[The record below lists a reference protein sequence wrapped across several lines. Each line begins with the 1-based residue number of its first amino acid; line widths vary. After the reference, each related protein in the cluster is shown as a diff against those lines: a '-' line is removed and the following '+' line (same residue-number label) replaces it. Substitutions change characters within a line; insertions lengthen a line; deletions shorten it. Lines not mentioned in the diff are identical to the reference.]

1 MERPALDPVTAQPG
15 WPSLP
20 EATGG
25 MTVVTLAKRR
35 LQVGPATSPIISEFQ
50 PDAVEIEER
59 SPPRMTRITLY
70 LVAALIAAAVIWASL
85 STVDE
90 IVTAQGKLTT
100 TRPGLVVQPLETS
113 VIREIHVAVGDVV
126 HRGQALATLDPTFP
140 KADVD
145 ALRTRIAAFDATIE
159 RLEAELNARNFV
171 PSDPANPEEVAQT
184 RLFTRRQGYY
194 KASLNNYD
202 AQIASL
208 QGELETNK
216 SQTALT
222 AKRLDTLRSIEAMRS
237 ELMRDETGSRL
248 NFLLAQAARLEVE
261 DGLSHMRGDQVDLTH
276 KLEKTGAERQVFI
289 EDFRRTALQDLV
301 DALAKRNAAAEDLK
315 KAELRQHMVVLTT
328 PVDAVVLE
336 IAHRSIGSV
345 VREAE
350 TLFSLVPRDA
360 PLQAEVNVDSR
371 DIGEVA
377 VGQPVR
383 IKFEAFPFQKHGTGS
398 GTVRVIS
405 EDSFTPES
413 GGEVAARAPREESTR
428 PSHPYYRVLVDLND
442 MRLRNLPEG
451 FQMLPGMTLTAE
463 VKVGSRRVISY
474 FLYPLL
480 RGLDE
485 SIRER

>member
-1 MERPALDPVTAQPG
+1 MGVAIYG
-15 WPSLP
+15 
-20 EATGG
+20 
-25 MTVVTLAKRR
+25 RR
-35 LQVGPATSPIISEFQ
+35 DRDGT
-50 PDAVEIEER
+50 
-59 SPPRMTRITLY
+59 
-70 LVAALIAAAVIWASL
+70 
-85 STVDE
+85 
-90 IVTAQGKLTT
+90 GKLVTT
-100 TRPGLVVQPLETS
+100 HPNLVVQPLETS
-113 VIREIHVAVGDVV
+113 MIREIHVAVGDVV
-126 HRGQALATLDPTFP
+126 RRGQALATLDPTFP

-171 PSDPANPEEVAQT
+171 PPDPANPEDAAPA
-184 RLFTRRQGYY
+184 RLFTQRKGYY
-194 KASLNNYD
+194 EASLNNYD

-208 QGELETNK
+208 QAELETNK
-216 SQTALT
+216 SEAALT

-248 NFLLAQAARLEVE
+248 NFLLSQASSLEVE
-261 DGLSHMRGDQVDLTH
+261 DSLSHMRGDQVDLTH
-276 KLEKTGAERQVFI
+276 KLEKTRAERQVFI

-301 DALAKRNAAAEDLK
+301 DNLAKRNAAAEDLK

-350 TLFSLVPRDA
+350 TLFSLVPSDA
-360 PLQAEVNVDSR
+360 RLQAEVNVDSK

-383 IKFEAFPFQKHGTGS
+383 VKFEAFPFQKYGTAS

-405 EDSFTPES
+405 EDSFTPEAGS
-413 GGEVAARAPREESTR
+413 DAAGRATREEPSR
-428 PSHPYYRVLVDLND
+428 LSHPYYRVLVDLTD
-442 MRLRNLPEG
+442 MQLRGLPEG

-463 VKVGSRRVISY
+463 MKVGRRSVISY

-485 SIRER
+485 SIREP

>member
-1 MERPALDPVTAQPG
+1 MSG
-15 WPSLP
+15 
-20 EATGG
+20 
-25 MTVVTLAKRR
+25 AKRGAR
-35 LQVGPATSPIISEFQ
+35 RHGHLQVVAPAGPEIIAEFQ

-59 SPPRMTRITLY
+59 NPPRLTRITLY
-70 LVAALIAAAVIWASL
+70 LVAALIAAAVTWASL

-90 IVTAQGKLTT
+90 IVTAQGKLVTT
-100 TRPGLVVQPLETS
+100 HPNLVVQPLETS

-126 HRGQALATLDPTFP
+126 RRGQALATLDPTFP

-159 RLEAELNARNFV
+159 RLEAELNARNFI
-171 PSDPANPEEVAQT
+171 PLDPANPEDAAQA
-184 RLFTRRQGYY
+184 RLFTQRKGYY
-194 KASLNNYD
+194 EASLNNYD

-208 QGELETNK
+208 QAELETNK
-216 SQTALT
+216 SEAALT
-222 AKRLDTLRSIEAMRS
+222 VKRLDTLRSIEAMRS

-248 NFLLAQAARLEVE
+248 NFLLSQASRLEVE
-261 DGLSHMRGDQVDLTH
+261 DSLSHMRGDQVDLTH
-276 KLEKTGAERQVFI
+276 KLEKMGAERQVFI

-301 DALAKRNAAAEDLK
+301 DNLAKRNAAAEDLK

-350 TLFSLVPRDA
+350 TLFSLVPSDA
-360 PLQAEVNVDSR
+360 LLQAEVNVDSR

-377 VGQPVR
+377 VGEPAR
-383 IKFEAFPFQKHGTGS
+383 IKFEAFPFQKYGTAS

-405 EDSFTPES
+405 EDSFTPEA
-413 GGEVAARAPREESTR
+413 GVDMAGHAPREESR
-428 PSHPYYRVLVDLND
+428 HLHRYYRVLVDVTD
-442 MRLRNLPEG
+442 MQLRGLPEG

-463 VKVGSRRVISY
+463 MKVGSRQVISY

-485 SIRER
+485 SIREP

>member
-35 LQVGPATSPIISEFQ
+35 LQVGPATPPIISEFQ

-90 IVTAQGKLTT
+90 IVTAQGKLIT

-126 HRGQALATLDPTFP
+126 HRGQALATLDPTFS

-145 ALRTRIAAFDATIE
+145 ALRTRIAAFNAIIE
-159 RLEAELNARNFV
+159 RLEAELNARDFI
-171 PSDPANPEEVAQT
+171 PLDPANAEDAAQA
-184 RLFTRRQGYY
+184 RLYAQRKGFYR
-194 KASLNNYD
+194 ASLNNYD

-208 QGELETNK
+208 QAELETNR
-216 SQTALT
+216 SEAALT

-248 NFLLAQAARLEVE
+248 NFLLSQASRLEVE
-261 DGLSHMRGDQVDLTH
+261 DSLSHMRGDQVDLTH

-336 IAHRSIGSV
+336 IGHRSIGSV

-377 VGQPVR
+377 VGQAVR
-383 IKFEAFPFQKHGTGS
+383 IKFEAFPFQKYGTGS

-413 GGEVAARAPREESTR
+413 GGEVAARAPREESAR
-428 PSHPYYRVLVDLND
+428 PSHPYYRVLVDLTD
-442 MRLRNLPEG
+442 VRLHNLPEG

-463 VKVGSRRVISY
+463 MKVGSRRVISY

-485 SIRER
+485 SVREP

>member
-1 MERPALDPVTAQPG
+1 MSGAKPG
-15 WPSLP
+15 
-20 EATGG
+20 A
-25 MTVVTLAKRR
+25 RR
-35 LQVGPATSPIISEFQ
+35 HGHLQVVASAAPAIIAEFQ

-59 SPPRMTRITLY
+59 NPPRLTRITLY
-70 LVAALIAAAVIWASL
+70 LVAALIAAAVTWASL

-90 IVTAQGKLTT
+90 IVTAQGKLIT
-100 TRPGLVVQPLETS
+100 TRPNLVVQPLETS
-113 VIREIHVAVGDVV
+113 VIREIYVAVGDVV
-126 HRGQALATLDPTFP
+126 RRGQALTTLDPTFP

-171 PSDPANPEEVAQT
+171 PVDPANPEDAAQA
-184 RLFTRRQGYY
+184 RLFTQRKGYFE
-194 KASLNNYD
+194 ASLNNYD

-208 QGELETNK
+208 QAELETNK
-216 SQTALT
+216 SEAALT
-222 AKRLDTLRSIEAMRS
+222 AKRLDTSRSIEAMRS

-248 NFLLAQAARLEVE
+248 NFLLSQASRLEVE
-261 DGLSHMRGDQVDLTH
+261 DSLSHMRGDQVDLTH
-276 KLEKTGAERQVFI
+276 KLEKTRAERQVFV
-289 EDFRRTALQDLV
+289 EDFRRAALQDLV
-301 DALAKRNAAAEDLK
+301 DNLAKRNAAVEDLK

-360 PLQAEVNVDSR
+360 QLQAEVNVDSR

-383 IKFEAFPFQKHGTGS
+383 IKFEAFPFQKYGTAS

-405 EDSFTPES
+405 EDSFTPEAS
-413 GGEVAARAPREESTR
+413 GDTAGRAPREEAGR
-428 PSHPYYRVLVDLND
+428 PSHSYYRVLVDLTD
-442 MRLRNLPEG
+442 MRLRGLPEG

-463 VKVGSRRVISY
+463 MKVGSRRVISY

-485 SIRER
+485 SIREP